1 MALKYILLAVLL
13 TVVTGVFLLKFG
25 GANDPGF
32 ADAGNAELV
41 ALGSTV
47 YREHCAAC
55 HGADLEGQPNW
66 QRRGPDGK
74 LPAPPHDETGHT
86 WHHSDAQNFQ
96 VTKQGTEALAP
107 AGYKSDMLGFD
118 GVLSDREI
126 WAALAYIKSRW
137 PAEIRRRHDA
147 MMAHQPKH

>member
-1 MALKYILLAVLL
+1 MALRYILLAVLL
-13 TVVTGVFLLKFG
+13 TVVTGVILLIFG
-25 GANDPGF
+25 GGRDPGF
-32 ADAGNAELV
+32 ADADNPELV
-41 ALGSTV
+41 ALGSEIYGV
-47 YREHCAAC
+47 HCAAC

-96 VTKQGTEALAP
+96 VTKLGTEALAP
-107 AGYKSDMLGFD
+107 AGYKSDMIGFD
-118 GVLSDREI
+118 GILSDREI

-137 PAEIRRRHDA
+137 PVEIRRRHAA
-147 MMAHQPKH
+147 MTDQRPNR